1 MKTQKIITIIT
12 IILLITIITTASIF
26 GIYNLKDYKVVNIIP
41 EYLLGMEF
49 TNSRVID
56 LEVDKSSNTKIFDKE
71 GNEITEKKEGI
82 EYTEENGYKITE
94 NKVNKDEILTI
105 ENYKLSKK
113 IINNR
118 LKKLG
123 VDQYRIALDESSGNL
138 KIRIPENDD
147 TDMVIYNILQSG
159 TFELADSQ
167 TGETLIDTSSVEKSN
182 VVYSQGE
189 TETGVYLQIKFNKE
203 GKQKLEE
210 ISKTYV
216 KTTAEET
223 SEEKT
228 EEEAETKKVE
238 IILSGEVITETY
250 FGEAITDG
258 TLNILVGS
266 GSNSK
271 TLEQY
276 VIVAEEASVV
286 LNSGILP
293 ITYTETYYTE
303 GSSITSEQ
311 INIAIYVALGIIAI
325 MVISYIIR
333 LKLKGLL
340 ASVLQIGYIAVLL
353 LVLRYTNVKITIEG
367 IGGILIGTILNY
379 IYIYKAFKNINLDF
393 VKETTLKFALKL
405 IPVYI
410 IAVILSFSSIANIYS
425 IGMTLVW
432 GVIVMYL
439 YNLTLTRVVLK
450 TIK

>member
-56 LEVDKSSNTKIFDKE
+56 LEVDKSSDTKIFDKE

-82 EYTEENGYKITE
+82 EYTEENGYKTTE
-94 NKVNKDEILTI
+94 TKVNKDEILTI

-123 VDQYRIALDESSGNL
+123 VDQYRIALDESNGNL

-210 ISKTYV
+210 ISKIYV
-216 KTTAEET
+216 ETTAEET
-223 SEEKT
+223 SEEET
-228 EEEAETKKVE
+228 EEVAETKKVE

-276 VIVAEEASVV
+276 VIVAEEATVV

-311 INIAIYVALGIIAI
+311 INIAIYIALGIIAI
-325 MVISYIIR
+325 MVIFYIIR

-393 VKETTLKFALKL
+393 IKETTLKIALKL
-405 IPVYI
+405 IPVYV

-432 GVIVMYL
+432 GVIMMYL
-439 YNLTLTRVVLK
+439 YNLTLTRIILK